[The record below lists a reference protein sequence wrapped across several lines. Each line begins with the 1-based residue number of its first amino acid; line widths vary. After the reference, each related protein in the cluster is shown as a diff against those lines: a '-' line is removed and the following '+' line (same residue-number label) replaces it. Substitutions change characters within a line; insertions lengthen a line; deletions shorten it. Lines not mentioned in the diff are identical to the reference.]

1 MRSTPPSRTASKEN
15 QPVTEDHLERI
26 VQRTMNQL
34 DKLLLTNEMT
44 QDEYDQEV
52 RELDQWAREMYRNLP
67 KDEV

>member
-1 MRSTPPSRTASKEN
+1 M
-15 QPVTEDHLERI
+15 TEDHIERI
-26 VQRTMNQL
+26 VERTMNQL